1 MTGEDPSESCFS
13 LPEMAGETVGDT
25 KTLGSAVAKVGG
37 RQNPTHPGLNAE
49 TPSTPPV
56 HEAPD
61 RPAIDEQLYL
71 MAAAAFLSGYKSN
84 IFSVL
89 LQQQLWKGKGNT
101 QK

>member
-1 MTGEDPSESCFS
+1 MKTPQSPVSVSQKWLGRPW
-13 LPEMAGETVGDT
+13 ETPRLWG
-25 KTLGSAVAKVGG
+25 LQWPRWEEG
-37 RQNPTHPGLNAE
+37 RTQTHPGLNAE
-49 TPSTPPV
+49 TPSTPQV